1 MRTLKICGVLLLV
14 AALGFAALFVIG
26 VALVGGY

>member
-1 MRTLKICGVLLLV
+1 MKIVKICGVLLLV
-14 AALGFAALFVIG
+14 GTIGLAVLFVVG